1 MKNTRPEETGH
12 APSLLYHF
20 LYLCALQNT
29 ELMNYLTVNSVTKS
43 VGEKQLF
50 QNITFGL
57 EKGQKSALIA
67 RNGTGKSTLLNIIAG
82 RDTPDSGNVVIRN
95 DIVVSYLPQ
104 TDSFNGGDSVLNAL
118 FDEETP
124 VVRAIKEYESCVTLL
139 EQGLAGKVPQERMD
153 NAILEIDRL
162 QAWDYEAKV
171 KEILSKF
178 GIHNVL
184 KNVGELS
191 GGQRKKA
198 ALAKTLIADTD
209 LLILDEPTNHLDVEM
224 IEWLENYLSSANI
237 TLLMVTHDRAFLDRV
252 CSDIFEL
259 SNGNLYHY
267 RGKYDYFVEK
277 KAERLANEAAEHERL
292 RNLYRRE
299 LEWVHT
305 SPQARTSKARARIH
319 NFERLQEQMSRKV
332 ESAPEAFKVQSE
344 RIGHKILEISHL
356 DFAYPDQ
363 TIIRDFSYIFKRG
376 EKCGIVGK
384 NGTGKSTFLKMIMG
398 EVRPDGGKI
407 TPGLTIQFGYFSQEG
422 MTYAGNKI
430 VLELVKEHAEVI
442 RMENGNFISASQ
454 FLNHFGFPFSQQYTY
469 YDDLSGGE
477 KRKLHLLITLLKNPN
492 FLILDEPTNDF
503 DIDTLNLL
511 EDFLGNFGGCMII
524 VSHDR
529 WLMNKL
535 VDHIFVFEGEG
546 KIKDYYGNYTEYRQA
561 RDKEQR
567 IQKLVEKANRPA
579 EGRPVREQPKNKLT
593 YKEKREMEGLEAEIE
608 SLETEK
614 AVIEGRMSAGVGT
627 PEEFA
632 AWGKRY
638 NEINRLLDEKTE
650 RWMELSEK
658 EG

>member
-1 MKNTRPEETGH
+1 
-12 APSLLYHF
+12 
-20 LYLCALQNT
+20 
-29 ELMNYLTVNSVTKS
+29 MNYLTVNNVSKT
-43 VGEKQLF
+43 VGEKLLF
-50 QNITFGL
+50 KQITFGL

-82 RDTPDSGNVVIRN
+82 REVPDEGEVVVRN

-104 TDSFNGGDSVLNAL
+104 MDSFNEEDSVLNAL

-124 VVRAIKEYESCVTLL
+124 IVRAIKEYETCVTLL
-139 EQGLAGKVPQERMD
+139 EQGLADKVPQERMD
-153 NAILEIDRL
+153 SAILEIDRL
-162 QAWDYEAKV
+162 NAWDYEYRI
-171 KEILSKF
+171 KELLAKF
-178 GIHNVL
+178 GIHDIF
-184 KNVGELS
+184 KNINQLS

-237 TLLMVTHDRAFLDRV
+237 TLLMVTHDRSFLDSV
-252 CSDIFEL
+252 CSDIYEL
-259 SNGNLYHY
+259 SNGSLYHY
-267 RGKYDYFVEK
+267 RGKYDYFLEK

-292 RNLYRRE
+292 KNLYRRE

-305 SPQARTSKARARIH
+305 SPQARTSKARARIN
-319 NFERLQEQMSRKV
+319 NFEKLQDQMDRKV
-332 ESAPEAFKVQSE
+332 EATPEAFKVQSE

-356 DFAYPDQ
+356 DFSYPDQ
-363 TIIRDFSYIFKRG
+363 TIIKDFSYIFKRG

-398 EVRPDGGKI
+398 EVKPDGGKI
-407 TPGLTIQFGYFSQEG
+407 TPGMTIKFGYFSQNG
-422 MTYAGNKI
+422 MLYAGNKI

-442 RMENGNFISASQ
+442 RMENGNYVSASQ

-469 YDDLSGGE
+469 YQDLSGGE

-511 EDFLGNFGGCMII
+511 EDFLTNFGGCLII

-535 VDHIFVFEGEG
+535 VDHLFVFEGDG
-546 KIKDYYGNYTEYRQA
+546 KIKDYYGNYTEYRLA
-561 RDKEQR
+561 KDKELR
-567 IQKLVEKANRPA
+567 IQKKIEKANRPV
-579 EGRPVREQPKNKLT
+579 EEKPVREPAKNKLS
-593 YKEKREMEGLEAEIE
+593 YKEKRELEQLEADID

-614 AVIEGRMSAGVGT
+614 KDIEAKMSAGQGS
-627 PEEFA
+627 PEDFA
-632 AWGKRY
+632 EWGKRY
-638 NEINRLLDEKTE
+638 AELNAFLDEKTE

>member
-1 MKNTRPEETGH
+1 
-12 APSLLYHF
+12 
-20 LYLCALQNT
+20 
-29 ELMNYLTVNSVTKS
+29 MNYLTVNNVSKT
-43 VGEKQLF
+43 VGEKLLF
-50 QNITFGL
+50 KQITFGL

-82 RDTPDSGNVVIRN
+82 REVPDEGEVVVRN

-104 TDSFNGGDSVLNAL
+104 MDSFNDEDSVLNAL

-124 VVRAIKEYESCVTLL
+124 IVCAIKEYETCVTLL
-139 EQGLAGKVPQERMD
+139 EQGLTDKVPQERMN

-162 QAWDYEAKV
+162 NAWDYESRI

-178 GIHNVL
+178 GIHDIF
-184 KNVGELS
+184 KNVNELS

-237 TLLMVTHDRAFLDRV
+237 TLLMVTHDRSFLDSV
-252 CSDIFEL
+252 CSDIYEL
-259 SNGNLYHY
+259 SNGSLYHY
-267 RGKYDYFVEK
+267 RGKYDYFLEK

-292 RNLYRRE
+292 KNLYRRE

-305 SPQARTSKARARIH
+305 SPQARTSKARARIN
-319 NFERLQEQMSRKV
+319 NFEKLQDQMDRKV
-332 ESAPEAFKVQSE
+332 EATPEAFKVQSE

-356 DFAYPDQ
+356 DFSYPDQ

-398 EVRPDGGKI
+398 EVKPDGGKI
-407 TPGLTIQFGYFSQEG
+407 TPGMTIKFGYFSQNG
-422 MTYAGNKI
+422 MLYAGNKI

-442 RMENGNFISASQ
+442 RMENGNYVSASQ

-469 YDDLSGGE
+469 YQDLSGGE

-511 EDFLGNFGGCMII
+511 EDFLTNFGGCLII

-535 VDHIFVFEGEG
+535 VDHLFVFEGDG
-546 KIKDYYGNYTEYRQA
+546 KIKDYYGNYTEYRLA
-561 RDKEQR
+561 KDKELR
-567 IQKLVEKANRPA
+567 IQKKIEKANRPV
-579 EGRPVREQPKNKLT
+579 EEKPVREPAKNKLS
-593 YKEKREMEGLEAEIE
+593 YKEKRELEQLEADID

-614 AVIEGRMSAGVGT
+614 KDIEAKMSAGQGS
-627 PEEFA
+627 PEDFA
-632 AWGKRY
+632 EWGKRY
-638 NEINRLLDEKTE
+638 AELNAFLDEKTE

-658 EG
+658 EQ

>member
-1 MKNTRPEETGH
+1 
-12 APSLLYHF
+12 
-20 LYLCALQNT
+20 
-29 ELMNYLTVNSVTKS
+29 MNYLTVNNVSKG

-50 QNITFGL
+50 HNITFGL

-67 RNGTGKSTLLNIIAG
+67 RNGTGKSTLLNIIVGKDA
-82 RDTPDSGNVVIRN
+82 PDEGEVVIRN

-104 TDSFNGGDSVLNAL
+104 MDNFNADDSVLNAI

-124 VVRAIKEYESCVTLL
+124 IVRAVKEYETCVSLL
-139 EQGLAGKVPQERMD
+139 ENGRNDLVPQERMN

-162 QAWDYEAKV
+162 NAWDYEAKI

-178 GIHNVL
+178 GIHDIF
-184 KNVGELS
+184 KNVNELS
-191 GGQRKKA
+191 GGQRKKT
-198 ALAKTLIADTD
+198 ALAKTLMADTD

-237 TLLMVTHDRAFLDRV
+237 TLLMVTHDRAFLDSV

-305 SPQARTSKARARIH
+305 SPQARTSKARARIN
-319 NFERLQEQMSRKV
+319 NFEKLQEQVDRKV

-407 TPGLTIQFGYFSQEG
+407 TPGLTIQFGYFSQNG
-422 MTYAGNKI
+422 MEYAGNKI
-430 VLELVKEHAEVI
+430 VLELVKEYAEMI
-442 RMENGNFISASQ
+442 RMDNGNFISASQ

-469 YDDLSGGE
+469 YQDLSGGE

-511 EDFLGNFGGCMII
+511 EDFLTNFGGCMII

-535 VDHIFVFEGEG
+535 VDHIFVFEGDG
-546 KIKDYYGNYTEYRQA
+546 VIKDYYGNYTEYRQA
-561 RDKEQR
+561 KDFELKVQKR
-567 IQKLVEKANRPA
+567 IEKANRVV
-579 EGRPVREQPKNKLT
+579 EEKPVKEQKSNKLT
-593 YKEKREMEGLEAEIE
+593 YKEKRELEQLEVEIADLE
-608 SLETEK
+608 SEQK
-614 AVIEGRMSAGVGT
+614 DIENKMSAGEGT
-627 PEEFA
+627 AAEFA
-632 AWGKRY
+632 EWGKRY
-638 NEINRLLDEKTE
+638 ADINNFLEEKTN
-650 RWMELSEK
+650 RWLELSEK
-658 EG
+658 EC

>member
-1 MKNTRPEETGH
+1 
-12 APSLLYHF
+12 
-20 LYLCALQNT
+20 
-29 ELMNYLTVNSVTKS
+29 MNYLTVNNISKS
-43 VGEKQLF
+43 VGEKLLF
-50 QNITFGL
+50 KNITFGL

-82 RDTPDSGNVVIRN
+82 RETPDEGQVVIRN

-104 TDSFNGGDSVLNAL
+104 MDGFNDEDSVINAL

-124 VVRAIKEYESCVTLL
+124 VVRAIKEYETCLSLL
-139 EQGLAGKVPQERMD
+139 EKGHADQVPQERMD

-162 QAWDYEAKV
+162 NAWDYESKI

-178 GIHNVL
+178 GIHDIF
-184 KNVGELS
+184 KNVNQLS

-224 IEWLENYLSSANI
+224 IEWLENFLSAANI
-237 TLLMVTHDRAFLDRV
+237 TLLMVTHDRAFLDKV

-277 KAERLANEAAEHERL
+277 KAERLANEAAEHDRL

-305 SPQARTSKARARIH
+305 SPQARTSKARARIN
-319 NFERLQEQMSRKV
+319 NFEKIQEQMDRKV
-332 ESAPEAFKVQSE
+332 EAAPEAFKVQSE

-363 TIIRDFSYIFKRG
+363 TIIRDFSYIFKKG

-384 NGTGKSTFLKMIMG
+384 NGSGKSTFLKMIMG
-398 EVRPDGGKI
+398 ELRADGGKI
-407 TPGLTIQFGYFSQEG
+407 TPGLTIQFGYFSQSGLE
-422 MTYAGNKI
+422 YAGNKI
-430 VLELVKEHAEVI
+430 VLDLVKEHAEVI
-442 RMENGNFISASQ
+442 RMENGNYISASQ

-469 YDDLSGGE
+469 YQDLSGGE

-511 EDFLGNFGGCMII
+511 EDFLLNFGGCMII

-535 VDHIFVFEGEG
+535 VDHIFVFEGDG
-546 KIKDYYGNYTEYRQA
+546 NIKDYYGNYTEYRQA
-561 RDKEQR
+561 RDKELR
-567 IQKLVEKANRPA
+567 IQKRVEKANRPVEEKPA
-579 EGRPVREQPKNKLT
+579 REPAKNKLS
-593 YKEKREMEGLEAEIE
+593 YKEKRELEQLEADIDALEAEKRE
-608 SLETEK
+608 
-614 AVIEGRMSAGVGT
+614 IEGKMSAGQGT
-627 PEEFA
+627 PDEFA
-632 AWGKRY
+632 EWGKRY
-638 NEINRLLDEKTE
+638 AEIGELLDTKTE

-658 EG
+658 EAN

>member
-1 MKNTRPEETGH
+1 
-12 APSLLYHF
+12 
-20 LYLCALQNT
+20 
-29 ELMNYLTVNSVTKS
+29 MNYLTVNNVSKT
-43 VGEKQLF
+43 VGEKLLF
-50 QNITFGL
+50 KQITFGL

-82 RDTPDSGNVVIRN
+82 REVPDEGEVVVRN

-104 TDSFNGGDSVLNAL
+104 MDSFNDEDSVLNAL

-124 VVRAIKEYESCVTLL
+124 IVRAIKEYETCVTLL
-139 EQGLAGKVPQERMD
+139 EQGLTDKVPQERMN

-162 QAWDYEAKV
+162 NAWDYESRI

-178 GIHNVL
+178 GIHDIF
-184 KNVGELS
+184 KNVNELS

-237 TLLMVTHDRAFLDRV
+237 TLLMVTHDRSFLDSV
-252 CSDIFEL
+252 CSDIYEL
-259 SNGNLYHY
+259 SNGSLYHY
-267 RGKYDYFVEK
+267 RGKYDYFLEK

-292 RNLYRRE
+292 KNLYRRE

-305 SPQARTSKARARIH
+305 SPQARTSKARARIN
-319 NFERLQEQMSRKV
+319 NFEKLQDQMDRKV
-332 ESAPEAFKVQSE
+332 EATPEAFKVQSE

-356 DFAYPDQ
+356 DFSCPDQ

-398 EVRPDGGKI
+398 EVKPDGGKI
-407 TPGLTIQFGYFSQEG
+407 TPGMTIKFGYFSQNG
-422 MTYAGNKI
+422 MLYAGNKI

-442 RMENGNFISASQ
+442 RMENGNYVSASQ

-469 YDDLSGGE
+469 YQDLSGGE

-511 EDFLGNFGGCMII
+511 EDFLTNFGGCLII

-535 VDHIFVFEGEG
+535 VDHLFVFEGDG
-546 KIKDYYGNYTEYRQA
+546 KIKDYYGNYTEYRLA
-561 RDKEQR
+561 KNKELR
-567 IQKLVEKANRPA
+567 IQKKIEKANRPV
-579 EGRPVREQPKNKLT
+579 EEKPVREPAKNKLS
-593 YKEKREMEGLEAEIE
+593 YKEKRELEQLEADID

-614 AVIEGRMSAGVGT
+614 KDIEAKMSAGQGS
-627 PEEFA
+627 PEDFA
-632 AWGKRY
+632 EWGKRY
-638 NEINRLLDEKTE
+638 AELNAFLDEKTE